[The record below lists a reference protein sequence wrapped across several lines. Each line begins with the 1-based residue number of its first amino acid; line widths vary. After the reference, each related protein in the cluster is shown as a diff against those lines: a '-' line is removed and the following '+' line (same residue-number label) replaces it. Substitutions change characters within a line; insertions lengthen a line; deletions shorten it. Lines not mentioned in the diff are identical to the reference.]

1 MIEPG
6 VKSCTCEIRA
16 RISRHWRQ
24 TSQGTGIF
32 LYYLTVI
39 YTFWN
44 NFLFTLLEDAEVI
57 LIRKVQ
63 EPKAQKHLCWG
74 HLAHAVGMQE
84 GSRRSIEEQL
94 FSPRFHPALKNIYAI
109 RRMTMCQKSCLQ
121 RWRWFSQESIST
133 SAIQMLGNYC
143 WRTSLWWFRLS
154 STWNMLFCILIDNVT
169 INVWLRWLK
178 FYGQLLPKFAKD
190 CECNITILCSDR

>member
-6 VKSCTCEIRA
+6 VKSCTCEIHA

-24 TSQGTGIF
+24 ASQGTGIF

-143 WRTSLWWFRLS
+143 WRTSLWWFRLNFLALEICYS
-154 STWNMLFCILIDNVT
+154 ASWLIML
-169 INVWLRWLK
+169 
-178 FYGQLLPKFAKD
+178 Q
-190 CECNITILCSDR
+190 